1 MLNNEHCKLIVK
13 YQVMDIDG
21 QPQCMTQQVLPEG
34 LRMQEY
40 ELKFNPSERR
50 IYTVIHREYGPV
62 QFVANKI
69 DEESTY
75 VLGSRMNIYTTLIQ

>member
-1 MLNNEHCKLIVK
+1 MLNNEQCKLIVK

-40 ELKFNPSERR
+40 ELKFNP
-50 IYTVIHREYGPV
+50 
-62 QFVANKI
+62 
-69 DEESTY
+69 
-75 VLGSRMNIYTTLIQ
+75 